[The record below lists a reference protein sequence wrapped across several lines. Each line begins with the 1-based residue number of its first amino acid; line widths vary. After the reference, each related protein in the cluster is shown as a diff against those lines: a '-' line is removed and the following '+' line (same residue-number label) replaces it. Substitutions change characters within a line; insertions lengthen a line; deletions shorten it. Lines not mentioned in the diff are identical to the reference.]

1 MSARHVF
8 QVLLLTADPDLAE
21 LYRHEC
27 PDCVVTIAKDAAAAI
42 RKTPKHRFDAVI
54 VESRKDWMNEVKS
67 LTEAMNRTPH
77 VVLVGTP
84 PFLRRASE
92 TVKGLSNGHLVGRSS
107 SKLFHELGF
116 DEYIGAKL
124 RDFVRRNALPL
135 GLIGLGAVWL
145 AEDAVLERRVALKA
159 LDVPD
164 ATGELAARLLREAR
178 ILARLEHPG
187 IVPVHDASA
196 LPDGRVFYAMKFV
209 EGRRLDLEVPEATV
223 RERLRSWKPPAP
235 RYERGIFAKYAR
247 LVSSASEGAVTGFA
261 R

>member
-42 RKTPKHRFDAVI
+42 RKSPKHRFDAVI
-54 VESRKDWMNEVKS
+54 VESRKDWMNEMKS
-67 LTEAMNRTPH
+67 LTEALNRTPH

-124 RDFVRRNALPL
+124 RDFVRRMKLGAGSDLHPLLMKAVEKPLISLVLEETGGNQNEAAALL
-135 GLIGLGAVWL
+135 GLNRNTLRKKIQ
-145 AEDAVLERRVALKA
+145 ALKI
-159 LDVPD
+159 
-164 ATGELAARLLREAR
+164 TLAKR
-178 ILARLEHPG
+178 
-187 IVPVHDASA
+187 
-196 LPDGRVFYAMKFV
+196 
-209 EGRRLDLEVPEATV
+209 
-223 RERLRSWKPPAP
+223 
-235 RYERGIFAKYAR
+235 
-247 LVSSASEGAVTGFA
+247 
-261 R
+261 